1 MAAKGYRIRYQVSK
15 EKANAVTEYAMDL
28 KIACESAGTLPFSEM
43 TEFQGELKSLS
54 KEDYEKLRRQLETSG
69 YSFPISIWKA
79 PDGLNYILDGHQR
92 LRTIKA
98 MVADGWEIPDLP
110 VSYTEASTYKEAK
123 QKLLAAASQ
132 FGKMESQG
140 LYEFLID
147 ADLSVDDL
155 VLNNRFADLDIDSF
169 NKEFFN
175 VNNPEDFE
183 FNDPGESNLDPDT
196 KLSLLVKLVSE
207 SDQDKLFTELRD
219 RGFNVKAV

>member
-1 MAAKGYRIRYQVSK
+1 
-15 EKANAVTEYAMDL
+15 
-28 KIACESAGTLPFSEM
+28 
-43 TEFQGELKSLS
+43 
-54 KEDYEKLRRQLETSG
+54 
-69 YSFPISIWKA
+69 
-79 PDGLNYILDGHQR
+79 
-92 LRTIKA
+92 
-98 MVADGWEIPDLP
+98 
-110 VSYTEASTYKEAK
+110 
-123 QKLLAAASQ
+123 
-132 FGKMESQG
+132 MESQG

-183 FNDPGESNLDPDT
+183 FNDPGERNIDPDT
-196 KLSLLVKLVSE
+196 KLSLLVKLESE